1 MASAFSIMS
10 PHTVMY
16 HMDLKSLLCSL
27 IESVEG
33 EGFEGRPHDLE
44 VTRLQVALDVVER
57 DAEEESKINAQLA
70 QLVCM
75 RLEASRRAV
84 ERMLGVL
91 QVDVFVLAACYRIC
105 GSLACSGIMSLHSR
119 DRIAETVCLQM

>member
-1 MASAFSIMS
+1 M
-10 PHTVMY
+10 
-16 HMDLKSLLCSL
+16 

-44 VTRLQVALDVVER
+44 VTRLQVALDVVEN
-57 DAEEESKINAQLA
+57 DAEQESKINAQLA

-91 QVDVFVLAACYRIC
+91 QVESFRQSPNIL
-105 GSLACSGIMSLHSR
+105 
-119 DRIAETVCLQM
+119 

>member
-1 MASAFSIMS
+1 M
-10 PHTVMY
+10 
-16 HMDLKSLLCSL
+16 
-27 IESVEG
+27 
-33 EGFEGRPHDLE
+33 FEGRPHDLE
-44 VTRLQVALDVVER
+44 VTRLQVALDVVEA

-91 QVDVFVLAACYRIC
+91 QVRSFLAQ
-105 GSLACSGIMSLHSR
+105 SG
-119 DRIAETVCLQM
+119 